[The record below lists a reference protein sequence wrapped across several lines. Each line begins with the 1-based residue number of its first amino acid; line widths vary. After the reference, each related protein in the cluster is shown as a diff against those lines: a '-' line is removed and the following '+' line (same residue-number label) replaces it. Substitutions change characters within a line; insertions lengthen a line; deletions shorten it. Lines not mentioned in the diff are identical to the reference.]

1 MKKIITFIC
10 ACFVLIGSA
19 VAQVAEQREYIYCT
33 VDFSDNPNRKCEI
46 FVDFGQ
52 HMKKLLPD
60 TVNDRRLMGQFNS
73 EMAAINWMSRNGWE
87 LFMYRPH
94 MSEGSSYIRYVMRMD
109 VTGILGYIHQFRIAS
124 CSSTLCVSLQLPPFP
139 SQDRYRQFLQKKT
152 RACVRSFPDMDF
164 ALYIH
169 SAYRVRLIS

>member
-94 MSEGSSYIRYVMRMD
+94 MSEGSSYIKYVMRMD
-109 VTGILGYIHQFRIAS
+109 VTGMTEEQINSKLTMFVMPTEGVR
-124 CSSTLCVSLQLPPFP
+124 PPQNP
-139 SQDRYRQFLQKKT
+139 DG
-152 RACVRSFPDMDF
+152 SFPTMRKPQDTATFLNPVPAADEE
-164 ALYIH
+164 
-169 SAYRVRLIS
+169 

>member
-60 TVNDRRLMGQFNS
+60 TVNDIRLMGQFNS

-109 VTGILGYIHQFRIAS
+109 VTGMTEEQINSKLTMFIMPTDDVR
-124 CSSTLCVSLQLPPFP
+124 PPQNP
-139 SQDRYRQFLQKKT
+139 DG
-152 RACVRSFPDMDF
+152 SFPTMRTPQDTVTFLNPVPAADEQ
-164 ALYIH
+164 
-169 SAYRVRLIS
+169 

>member
-19 VAQVAEQREYIYCT
+19 VAQVDEQREYIYCT

-87 LFMYRPH
+87 LFMFRPH

-109 VTGILGYIHQFRIAS
+109 VTGMTEEQINSKLTMFVMPTDDVR
-124 CSSTLCVSLQLPPFP
+124 PPQNPDGSFP
-139 SQDRYRQFLQKKT
+139 TMRTSQDTVTFLNPVPAADEQ
-152 RACVRSFPDMDF
+152 
-164 ALYIH
+164 
-169 SAYRVRLIS
+169 

>member
-109 VTGILGYIHQFRIAS
+109 VTGMTEEHINSKLTMFVMPTDDVR
-124 CSSTLCVSLQLPPFP
+124 PPQNP
-139 SQDRYRQFLQKKT
+139 DG
-152 RACVRSFPDMDF
+152 SFPTMRTPQDTVTFLNPVPAADEQ
-164 ALYIH
+164 
-169 SAYRVRLIS
+169 

>member
-1 MKKIITFIC
+1 MKRFFLFIC

-19 VAQVAEQREYIYCT
+19 IAQTAEQREYIYCT

-60 TVNDRRLMGQFNS
+60 TVNDKRLMGQFNS

-94 MSEGSSYIRYVMRMD
+94 MSEGSSYIRYIMRMD
-109 VTGILGYIHQFRIAS
+109 VTGMTEEQINSKLTMFVMPTEGVR
-124 CSSTLCVSLQLPPFP
+124 PPQNP
-139 SQDRYRQFLQKKT
+139 DG
-152 RACVRSFPDMDF
+152 SFPVMKTAEETPTF
-164 ALYIH
+164 LNPVPA
-169 SAYRVRLIS
+169 VEEQ